1 MCLIGS
7 VSLTPECFVSC
18 SWYSTDF
25 NRPPPPEDCTSLEE
39 LEEGDELWGRV
50 SKLSNFGAY
59 ITAGLE
65 VEGFLHVRSWP
76 EHMGLSGTQV
86 FHIGERVRVW
96 VEHVDLERRRVKL
109 TGVRPAFLPTI
120 GVREETR

>member
-7 VSLTPECFVSC
+7 VSLTPKCFVFC

-59 ITAGLE
+59 IAAGLE

-76 EHMGLSGTQV
+76 EYMGLSGTQV

-120 GVREETR
+120 GGGGEKR